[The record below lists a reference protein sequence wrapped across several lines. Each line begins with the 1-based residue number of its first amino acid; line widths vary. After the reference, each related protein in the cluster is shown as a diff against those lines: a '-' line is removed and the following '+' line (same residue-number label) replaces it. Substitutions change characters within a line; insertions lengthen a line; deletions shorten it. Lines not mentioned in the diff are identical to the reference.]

1 MQSTNQCQVG
11 NIFGPVYLWLMFIKN
26 GIEIKY
32 EGYPESSSYH
42 KKLFVGAASSREIK

>member
-1 MQSTNQCQVG
+1 
-11 NIFGPVYLWLMFIKN
+11 MFIKN

-42 KKLFVGAASSREIK
+42 KKLFVGAASSREIKGSRLEAAPTTNTTCSFQITV